1 MSQDSQRPRPRHN
14 HQAAQVIGR
23 IFAVHEQVEEQQE
36 PEETALQRLLV
47 SVPPSSAAAEDARG
61 TESAEGADGE
71 DDRDKIKGL
80 ELALEHRTVLGQATG
95 IVMERYGL
103 SAEQAWEKLARAS
116 QHTNRKVYLLAS
128 ELVVNGSTEG
138 L

>member
-1 MSQDSQRPRPRHN
+1 VQ
-14 HQAAQVIGR
+14 
-23 IFAVHEQVEEQQE
+23 EQVEEQQE

-47 SVPPSSAAAEDARG
+47 SVPPSSAPAEDAGG

-71 DDRDKIKGL
+71 EDRDKIKGL

-103 SAEQAWEKLARAS
+103 SAEQAWEKLAQAS

-128 ELVVNGSTEG
+128 ELVVNGRAEG